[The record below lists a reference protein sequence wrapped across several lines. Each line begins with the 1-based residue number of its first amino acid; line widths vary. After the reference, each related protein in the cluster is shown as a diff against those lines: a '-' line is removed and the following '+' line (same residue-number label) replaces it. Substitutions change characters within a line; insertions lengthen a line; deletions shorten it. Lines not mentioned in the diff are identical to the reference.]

1 MLTFIFA
8 GWILLPMT
16 QVHTQKILIYS
27 FVRTPNSFIHSFR
40 HLLMTSA
47 LITFLH
53 FFQWVTTSGIEI
65 LKYWILLLTWEI
77 RKTLFYSLWIIN
89 DRGVT
94 VFIVCRITT
103 YIHSGVFLILQI
115 WNGKI
120 LPDIKAFPACDIF
133 YLLYLIILF
142 MKFLVVAGLKRLI
155 MCINIFFYHSV
166 IFSLFIHQTFKKN
179 LFLYLSLLAKLKKPE
194 CLILCI
200 FPAEITS

>member
-16 QVHTQKILIYS
+16 QVHTQKILIHL
-27 FVRTPNSFIHSFR
+27 FVRTLNSFIHSFR
-40 HLLMTSA
+40 HLLITSA

-65 LKYWILLLTWEI
+65 LKYWILLFTWEI

-133 YLLYLIILF
+133 LF
-142 MKFLVVAGLKRLI
+142 TLPHYSIHEIFTCCWIKKIDYVHQLFFLP
-155 MCINIFFYHSV
+155 FSD
-166 IFSLFIHQTFKKN
+166 IFSFHSSDF
-179 LFLYLSLLAKLKKPE
+179 
-194 CLILCI
+194 
-200 FPAEITS
+200 